1 MCVFGGIRVDTVT
14 VPNIIMWT
22 VVFVCSKTEICTMG
36 FSDALSE
43 PAECHSGHPECV
55 CTDGLDLWRDVSACC
70 DSPIPLVLVD
80 ASQQPFFVN

>member
-1 MCVFGGIRVDTVT
+1 
-14 VPNIIMWT
+14 
-22 VVFVCSKTEICTMG
+22 MG